1 VRLDP
6 AAHVVASY
14 NRAAVHMYMGHFE
27 ETVKQLD
34 NAGEPENP
42 LVKTFRALALY
53 YTGQT
58 DAAADLMQQVVAKHP
73 NMHGVRPFMAMF
85 LSAQGQHAEAMAQ
98 LTDGVIRNAEV
109 DPDIAY
115 SVASVYALEEN
126 REEAFSWLSRAIALG
141 NENRPCFEN
150 DPNWAALRDDE
161 RFQELMKKIKAPQ
174 SSTPES

>member
-1 VRLDP
+1 
-6 AAHVVASY
+6 
-14 NRAAVHMYMGHFE
+14 
-27 ETVKQLD
+27 
-34 NAGEPENP
+34 
-42 LVKTFRALALY
+42 
-53 YTGQT
+53 
-58 DAAADLMQQVVAKHP
+58 
-73 NMHGVRPFMAMF
+73 MHGVRPFMAMF
-85 LSAQGQHAEAMAQ
+85 LSAQGKHAEAMAQ
-98 LTDGVIRNAEV
+98 LTNGVIRNAEV